1 MNRRSSFEKEA
12 DCPMVQKEY
21 ASSQDDATGERVR
34 TITAHK
40 KIRGEKSTV
49 GANTFWNAKEQQI
62 TLLASIQINEK
73 AYTFQKYVYFKDK
86 NVGKAYEIYN
96 TAKGDSPQNIRLNL
110 QETQEPGLKE
120 LIENAI

>member
-1 MNRRSSFEKEA
+1 MILNATIYLF
-12 DCPMVQKEY
+12 DI
-21 ASSQDDATGERVR
+21 ASSQDDTNGERVR

-49 GANTFWNAKEQQI
+49 GANTFWNAKEQKI

-86 NVGKAYEIYN
+86 KVGKAYEIYN